1 MSSRKPSDSPRAS
14 ADLDRIEEDIP
25 TTPEDVEALRR
36 VAESRR
42 SAFTLEHVHL
52 LAVPDWLPRPRR
64 RKTSEGW
71 EPFEL

>member
-1 MSSRKPSDSPRAS
+1 MSSREPSEAPQRS

-36 VAESRR
+36 IAESRR
-42 SAFTLEHVHL
+42 SGFTLEQIHL
-52 LAVPDWLPRPRR
+52 LAVPDWLPRPHRR
-64 RKTSEGW
+64 GTSEGW